1 MQFTEEHNSLRKTVH
16 DFVNQEMDP
25 FIDEWEQDGIAP
37 LHSLFKKMGNL
48 GLLGIQKP
56 EAYGGA
62 GLDYSYNLVLFLW
75 LSAFKPIWP
84 PLPWRDLAVMN

>member
-1 MQFTEEHNSLRKTVH
+1 
-16 DFVNQEMDP
+16 MDP

-37 LHSLFKKMGNL
+37 LHGLFKKMGNL

-62 GLDYSYNLVLFLW
+62 SLDYSFNLVFAEEIGRAYGG
-75 LSAFKPIWP
+75 SIPMAIGVQTDMATPH
-84 PLPWRDLAVMN
+84 WRDLAVMN

>member
-1 MQFTEEHNSLRKTVH
+1 MQFTEEHNALRKTVH

-56 EAYGGA
+56 E
-62 GLDYSYNLVLFLW
+62 
-75 LSAFKPIWP
+75 
-84 PLPWRDLAVMN
+84 